1 MYKCLRSLHPHS
13 RMPVFW
19 CWAFSGMTAAML
31 ILYPEFMSVA
41 NAGGLD
47 NVASL
52 NIDDDI
58 TGVAD
63 ATTFGG
69 EVLGGATRAF
79 YNLLNNIVSPLTAI
93 IAGAFGLF
101 ALIRGFNLAVIGGA
115 FGVAIIAGLLPT
127 IILGVLGVAPAIF

>member
-1 MYKCLRSLHPHS
+1 MYKRSRSLHPHS

-31 ILYPEFMSVA
+31 ILHPELMSVA
-41 NAGGLD
+41 GAAQLASSTDLVAGGAV
-47 NVASL
+47 NA
-52 NIDDDI
+52 
-58 TGVAD
+58 T
-63 ATTFGG
+63 TTFGG
-69 EVLGGATRAF
+69 EALGNATRAF
-79 YNLLNNIVSPLTAI
+79 YNLLANIVSSLTAV

-127 IILGVLGVAPAIF
+127 IILGVLGVTPAIF